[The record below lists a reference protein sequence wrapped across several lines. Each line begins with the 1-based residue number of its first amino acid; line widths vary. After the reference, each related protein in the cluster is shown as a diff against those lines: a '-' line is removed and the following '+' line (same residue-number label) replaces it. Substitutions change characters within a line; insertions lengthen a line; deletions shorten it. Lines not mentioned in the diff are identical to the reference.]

1 MSPRTATTAD
11 LDWLVAA
18 LAARRGPLVEH
29 APVFWRPAPDA
40 DTKHR
45 DFLEFL
51 LTDGGAKAYRT
62 DASVLIAA
70 PRGDTWVVD
79 DMSVPTGDW
88 AAGDGRDLWNLL
100 ATETDGAAVRFVSSA
115 YESDSAVFAQAVGL
129 SVGEPWWLLEL
140 ATSGG
145 EAGVEVDLQG
155 ATAVTVG
162 SPPVYAPPGPMLF
175 LPESSSEPAVDIPA
189 AVTKAETLGCAGVAV
204 NVAHGDDGARAALT
218 ESGFRRHCDFYIG
231 ALKTL

>member
-1 MSPRTATTAD
+1 M
-11 LDWLVAA
+11 
-18 LAARRGPLVEH
+18 
-29 APVFWRPAPDA
+29 
-40 DTKHR
+40 
-45 DFLEFL
+45 
-51 LTDGGAKAYRT
+51 
-62 DASVLIAA
+62 LIAA